1 MAKIIDVDPINWHE
15 LWGIDPDDE
24 IFCGICGYG
33 YDTWKEVQMHMFQ
46 SHYEIVK
53 NDAKEWFKNG

>member
-1 MAKIIDVDPINWHE
+1 MITDVDPANWHE

-33 YDTWKEVQMHMFQ
+33 YDTWKEVRMHMFQ

-53 NDAKEWFKNG
+53 NDAKEWFKHG